1 MPRPGSGARTEKFYL
16 RDEPGV
22 ASGFVPGNCPP
33 LRGSRRRAI
42 PGTHRSLVDGKL
54 SAGSRERELLYDLD
68 IARQSLMRVTP
79 KAEVTEKVDAVYA
92 NLVRMWAEP

>member
-1 MPRPGSGARTEKFYL
+1 M
-16 RDEPGV
+16 
-22 ASGFVPGNCPP
+22 
-33 LRGSRRRAI
+33 
-42 PGTHRSLVDGKL
+42 VDGKL

-68 IARQSLMRVTP
+68 IARQSLRRVTP